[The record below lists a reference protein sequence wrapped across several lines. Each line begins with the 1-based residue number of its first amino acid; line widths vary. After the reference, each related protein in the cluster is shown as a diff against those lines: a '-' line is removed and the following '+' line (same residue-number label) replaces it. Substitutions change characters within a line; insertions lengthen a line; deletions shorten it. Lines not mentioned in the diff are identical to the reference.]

1 MKKVLLVLGV
11 LFSLNSVGQS
21 KDSIGN
27 IHVGECVLETTVM
40 TSSAKEFEMIGD
52 LIANSPFQQRV
63 QRGDR
68 ELVLFFN
75 DLGNLSSDTVLVRIV
90 YNINSDETY
99 KVYVK

>member
-11 LFSLNSVGQS
+11 LFYLNSVGQS

-27 IHVGECVLETTVM
+27 IHVGKCVLETTVM
-40 TSSAKEFEMIGD
+40 TSSAKEFKMIGD

-90 YNINSDETY
+90 DNINSDETY

>member
-27 IHVGECVLETTVM
+27 IHVGKCVLETTVM

-90 YNINSDETY
+90 DNINSDETY

>member
-11 LFSLNSVGQS
+11 LFSLNSIGQS
-21 KDSIGN
+21 KDVIGN
-27 IHVGECVLETTVM
+27 IHIGECVLSTTVM
-40 TSSAKEFEMIGD
+40 NSSAKEFELISN

-63 QRGDR
+63 QREDQ

-90 YNINSDETY
+90 NNSGSDEAY
-99 KVYVK
+99 RVHVK